1 MRMGPL
7 RVTTATGL
15 VLLALAAVSP
25 FAMAQSLG
33 SVADKEKDRLK
44 KNQDDG
50 VKARVV
56 TDDELNKDK
65 PAEVPFGTPTP
76 EPKLPAPQPKTS
88 SAAAKAKP
96 AGKDARSDRKESAPP
111 PLAAALPVS
120 RELLVPFRGSEP
132 PEAPASLDWSER
144 MRQARDRLAWA
155 LRNRDEVN
163 GRLAEGVPRPV
174 DENASYEEHDRLAG
188 SPAQLRTVLLRVQIE
203 IDVAQR
209 TIEALDAEARRA
221 ASRRTTSR

>member
-1 MRMGPL
+1 MRKAWAAAGAFCLVPVL
-7 RVTTATGL
+7 CTG
-15 VLLALAAVSP
+15 
-25 FAMAQSLG
+25 QSLG

-56 TDDELNKDK
+56 TDEELNKDK
-65 PAEVPFGTPTP
+65 PVEVPFGTPTP
-76 EPKLPAPQPKTS
+76 EPKLPVPPPKTS
-88 SAAAKAKP
+88 AAKTKP
-96 AGKDARSDRKESAPP
+96 ARKEARSDRKEAPP
-111 PLAAALPVS
+111 PSAVALPAS
-120 RELLVPFRGSEP
+120 RELVVPFRGSEP
-132 PEAPASLDWSER
+132 PEAAASPDWSER
-144 MRQARDRLAWA
+144 MRQARERLAWA
-155 LRNRDEVN
+155 VRNRDEVN
-163 GRLAEGVPRPV
+163 GRLAEKTPRAV
-174 DENASYEEHDRLAG
+174 DEDASYEEHDRLAG